1 MSGVLAQVRMARLS
15 LWRRPGYLI
24 ALLLCPLVLAFGL
37 LLPREA
43 RGTEILVG
51 VSIPEDS
58 PAAAALWERLEE
70 ERADTVTYLRTTP
83 EEVREQV
90 AAGRWECGFLLAED
104 FEDRLA
110 EGRYEDLVTQ
120 VVSPAS
126 TMALPLREPVSA
138 ALLELCWRDI
148 AGGYLARIGL
158 DLPPVGTLEEMIQTE
173 ERVAIR
179 AETVGAAAAPLSS
192 ADGLPYTD
200 MLTGGVGL
208 WLQAAALL
216 AAGHLRRWLCGG
228 WARLAL
234 PRVGLGALLLPR
246 AAVLGLAAWLAGAAA
261 LLLTGGDGRTLAC
274 LALYQLCLTAVS
286 AALALLPGAERL
298 IAVLLPVT
306 PLACVICCPVLL
318 DAALLVP
325 ALYPVSRALPLT
337 HFLLAV
343 QGQTGSAAALAGMT
357 ALWGA
362 AAWLLGRQFARHG
375 GTELS
380 S

>member
-1 MSGVLAQVRMARLS
+1 MSVILAQVQMALLS
-15 LWRRPGYLI
+15 LWRRPGYLV
-24 ALLLCPLVLAFGL
+24 ALLLCPLVLALGL

-51 VSIPEDS
+51 ISLPEDS
-58 PAAAALWERLEE
+58 PAAAELWERLEE
-70 ERADTVTYLRTTP
+70 ERAGAVTYRRAAP
-83 EEVREQV
+83 EEVRAQV

-138 ALLELCWRDI
+138 ALLELCWQDI
-148 AGGYLARIGL
+148 AGDCLARIGL
-158 DLPPVGTLEEMIQTE
+158 DLPPVGALEDIIPPEN
-173 ERVAIR
+173 RVAVR
-179 AETVGAAAAPLSS
+179 AETVGTDAAPRETAES
-192 ADGLPYTD
+192 LPYAD
-200 MLTGGVGL
+200 LLTGGVGL
-208 WLQAAALL
+208 WLQTAALL

-234 PRVGLGALLLPR
+234 PCVGLGVLLLPR

-261 LLLTGGDGRTLAC
+261 LLLTGGDGRALAC
-274 LALYQLCLTAVS
+274 LALYQLCLTAAS

-343 QGQTGSAAALAGMT
+343 QGQMGSAAMLAGMT

-362 AAWLLGRQFARHG
+362 AAWALGRRFAR
-375 GTELS
+375 S
-380 S
+380 AA

>member
-1 MSGVLAQVRMARLS
+1 MSVILAQVQMALLS
-15 LWRRPGYLI
+15 LWRRPGYLV
-24 ALLLCPLVLAFGL
+24 ALLLCPLVLALGL

-51 VSIPEDS
+51 ISLPEDS
-58 PAAAALWERLEE
+58 PAAAELWERLEE
-70 ERADTVTYLRTTP
+70 ERAGAVTYRRAAP
-83 EEVREQV
+83 EEVRAQV
-90 AAGRWECGFLLAED
+90 AAGHWECGFLLAED

-110 EGRYEDLVTQ
+110 GGRYEDLVTQ

-138 ALLELCWRDI
+138 ALLELCWQDI
-148 AGGYLARIGL
+148 AGDCLARIGL
-158 DLPPVGTLEEMIQTE
+158 DLPPVGALEDIIPPEN
-173 ERVAIR
+173 RVAVR
-179 AETVGAAAAPLSS
+179 AETVGTDAAPREMTES
-192 ADGLPYTD
+192 LPYAD
-200 MLTGGVGL
+200 LLTGGVGL
-208 WLQAAALL
+208 WLQTTALL
-216 AAGHLRRWLCGG
+216 AAGHLRRWLRGD

-234 PRVGLGALLLPR
+234 PRVGLGVLLLPR

-261 LLLTGGDGRTLAC
+261 LLLTGGDGRALAC
-274 LALYQLCLTAVS
+274 LALYQLCLTAAS

-318 DAALLVP
+318 DAAMLVP

-343 QGQTGSAAALAGMT
+343 QGQMGSAAMLAGMT

-362 AAWLLGRQFARHG
+362 AAWALGRRFAR
-375 GTELS
+375 S
-380 S
+380 AA

>member
-1 MSGVLAQVRMARLS
+1 MSGVLAQVQMALLS

-24 ALLLCPLVLAFGL
+24 ALLLCPLVLALGL

-51 VSIPEDS
+51 ISLPEDS
-58 PAAAALWERLEE
+58 PAAAELWERLEE
-70 ERADTVTYLRTTP
+70 ERAGAVTYCRAAP
-83 EEVREQV
+83 EEVRAQV

-138 ALLELCWRDI
+138 ALLELCWQDI
-148 AGGYLARIGL
+148 AGDCLTRIGL
-158 DLPPVGTLEEMIQTE
+158 DLPPVGALEDIIPPEN
-173 ERVAIR
+173 RVAVR
-179 AETVGAAAAPLSS
+179 AETVGADAAPQDTAES
-192 ADGLPYTD
+192 LPYAD
-200 MLTGGVGL
+200 LLTGGVGL

-234 PRVGLGALLLPR
+234 PRVGLGVLLLPH

-261 LLLTGGDGRTLAC
+261 LLLMGGDGRALAC
-274 LALYQLCLTAVS
+274 LALYQLCLTAAS

-343 QGQTGSAAALAGMT
+343 QGQTGSAAPLAGMT

-362 AAWLLGRQFARHG
+362 AAWALGRRFARG
-375 GTELS
+375 AP
-380 S
+380 